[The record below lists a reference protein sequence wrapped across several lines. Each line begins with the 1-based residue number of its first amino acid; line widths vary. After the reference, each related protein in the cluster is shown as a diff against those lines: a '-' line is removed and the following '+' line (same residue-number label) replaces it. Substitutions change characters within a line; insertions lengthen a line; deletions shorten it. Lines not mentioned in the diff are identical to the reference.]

1 MGHRD
6 ASSQEAFF
14 NCLYEERFSKM
25 KRYALILLSNPE
37 LAEEVVQDAFLELY
51 LHIDEVMA
59 HEKPEFW
66 LQKAV
71 KYKSLHKLRE
81 RARDLKQYVSLD
93 SDAIPPISAPDE
105 FEKIEE
111 DPDSLEKLNR
121 KISEALPAKATPG
134 RATAHPSVS
143 PVNPQSGCEGRER
156 SGPPQIHGEKGGL
169 SPQARASDASCPA
182 PRRLRNARSL
192 FGRCGRG
199 G

>member
-71 KYKSLHKLRE
+71 KYN
-81 RARDLKQYVSLD
+81 VV
-93 SDAIPPISAPDE
+93 IPFSKP
-105 FEKIEE
+105 FESPE
-111 DPDSLEKLNR
+111 NGT
-121 KISEALPAKATPG
+121 ALSIK
-134 RATAHPSVS
+134 
-143 PVNPQSGCEGRER
+143 
-156 SGPPQIHGEKGGL
+156 
-169 SPQARASDASCPA
+169 
-182 PRRLRNARSL
+182 
-192 FGRCGRG
+192 
-199 G
+199 

>member
-71 KYKSLHKLRE
+71 K
-81 RARDLKQYVSLD
+81 
-93 SDAIPPISAPDE
+93 
-105 FEKIEE
+105 IEGE
-111 DPDSLEKLNR
+111 GQG
-121 KISEALPAKATPG
+121 SEAICVPG
-134 RATAHPSVS
+134 
-143 PVNPQSGCEGRER
+143 
-156 SGPPQIHGEKGGL
+156 
-169 SPQARASDASCPA
+169 
-182 PRRLRNARSL
+182 
-192 FGRCGRG
+192 FGRDSAHFRSRRV
-199 G
+199 

>member
-71 KYKSLHKLRE
+71 KYKSLHQLRE

-121 KISEALPAKATPG
+121 KISEALPAEDLHMLDGVPYKKI
-134 RATAHPSVS
+134 SEE
-143 PVNPQSGCEGRER
+143 SGLTIGVCQKRVQR
-156 SGPPQIHGEKGGL
+156 TRQKL
-169 SPQARASDASCPA
+169 KK
-182 PRRLRNARSL
+182 RLLEQRD
-192 FGRCGRG
+192 
-199 G
+199 